1 MKKIYDVS
9 LFDFIP
15 FNFKDDKETVYII
28 ETIDY
33 LLKERFIKKI
43 PEVILLDRVDRLEE
57 WKINELFSEFHVD
70 YYNKNVSVEQKRELI
85 KTSLLTHRTK
95 GTPFALK
102 IITDILFKNGKV
114 MEWFDYEGEPYRFKI
129 STQSDLKNQ
138 DDYEQTIQAIEIY
151 KNARSWLESI
161 IFNREDNMEL
171 YEAHI
176 GQKRIKTV
184 LNMIEIEF
192 PVEKITTNAGMATF
206 EYRKSHIK

>member
-1 MKKIYDVS
+1 MKRIYDVS

-15 FNFKDDKETVYII
+15 FNFKGDKETEYII

-33 LLKERFIKKI
+33 LLRERFIKQI
-43 PEVILLDRVDRLEE
+43 PEVILLDRVEQLED
-57 WKINELFSEFHVD
+57 WKVNELFAEFHVD
-70 YYNKNVSVEQKRELI
+70 YYNKNVSIEQKRELI

-114 MEWFDYEGEPYRFKI
+114 MEWFDYDGDPYKFKI

-138 DDYEQTIQAIEIY
+138 DDYDQTIQAIEIY

-161 IFNREDNMEL
+161 IFNRTDDMEL
-171 YEAHI
+171 FEAHLS
-176 GQKRIKTV
+176 QKKVKTV
-184 LNMIEIEF
+184 LNMIELEF
-192 PVEKITTNAGMATF
+192 PVENTKNHTGIATF
-206 EYRKSHIK
+206 EHRKMEIR

>member
-43 PEVILLDRVDRLEE
+43 PEVILLDRVDQLEE

-70 YYNKNVSVEQKRELI
+70 YYNKNVSIDQKRELI

-114 MEWFDYEGEPYRFKI
+114 MEWFDYEGDPYRFKI

-138 DDYEQTIQAIEIY
+138 DDYEQTIQAIELY

-161 IFNREDNMEL
+161 IFNREDNMKL

-176 GQKRIKTV
+176 GQKKIKTI
-184 LNMIEIEF
+184 LNMIEMEF
-192 PVEKITTNAGMATF
+192 PVEKIKNNTGIATF
-206 EYRKSHIK
+206 EYRKVHIK